1 MLVSTYDH
9 INGMDMVRKQICL
22 AVRNFDTSDPWSG
35 ERCFDSKEE
44 RKEEDKKERKRS
56 RRTGSGNRVGG
67 WKLMDDIDLILTGVY
82 RSQGKAT
89 KAYGTP

>member
-35 ERCFDSKEE
+35 ERCFDQGGEE
-44 RKEEDKKERKRS
+44 GRGQKREEEEQEDGLRK
-56 RRTGSGNRVGG
+56 
-67 WKLMDDIDLILTGVY
+67 
-82 RSQGKAT
+82 
-89 KAYGTP
+89 